1 MRGVFFPDGTGRA
14 FVRHGRNSFL
24 DIEAPRGSIFTMPLT
39 TPRELFVHELSDAMS
54 AEQQILKMLPE
65 LQNEVLNHEV
75 QEALKT
81 HEEETKQQIRNIQEV
96 FRQLGETPE
105 ATTCYAVKGLD
116 EEHKALLK
124 EQPSPEILEM
134 ANLSGA
140 AKTEHYEMAMYT
152 GLVQLA
158 KDLGENEAAQL
169 LQDNLDQ
176 EKEMAVR
183 VETLAR
189 ELGKLQTQHMAMA
202 APGGRR

>member
-1 MRGVFFPDGTGRA
+1 MAQDVRSYGTA
-14 FVRHGRNSFL
+14 AEDSFA
-24 DIEAPRGSIFTMPLT
+24 DIEALRGSIFTMPLT
-39 TPRELFVHELSDAMS
+39 TPRELFIHELSDAMS

-65 LQNEVLNHEV
+65 LQKEALNHEL

-81 HEEETKQQIRNIQEV
+81 HEEETQQQVRNLQEV

-134 ANLSGA
+134 ANLGA
-140 AKTEHYEMAMYT
+140 ASKTEHYEMAMYT
-152 GLVQLA
+152 ALVQMA
-158 KDLGENEAAQL
+158 KDLGETDAAQL

-189 ELGKLQTQHMAMA
+189 ELGKLQAQHSMMAGV
-202 APGGRR
+202 PGRR

>member
-1 MRGVFFPDGTGRA
+1 
-14 FVRHGRNSFL
+14 
-24 DIEAPRGSIFTMPLT
+24 MPLT

-65 LQNEVLNHEV
+65 LQKEALNHED
-75 QEALKT
+75 
-81 HEEETKQQIRNIQEV
+81 ETQQQIRNIQEV

-105 ATTCYAVKGLD
+105 ATTCYAVQGLA
-116 EEHKALLK
+116 EEHKALHK

-134 ANLSGA
+134 ANLGGA
-140 AKTEHYEMAMYT
+140 AKTEHYEIAMYT
-152 GLVQLA
+152 ALVQMA
-158 KDLGENEAAQL
+158 KDLGETDAAQL

-189 ELGKLQTQHMAMA
+189 ELGKLQAQHAEMAGA
-202 APGGRR
+202 SSGRR

>member
-1 MRGVFFPDGTGRA
+1 
-14 FVRHGRNSFL
+14 
-24 DIEAPRGSIFTMPLT
+24 MPLT

-65 LQNEVLNHEV
+65 LQNEVINHEV
-75 QEALKT
+75 QEALQI
-81 HEEETKQQIRNIQEV
+81 HEEETKQQIKNIQEV

-105 ATTCYAVKGLD
+105 ATTCYAVQGLN
-116 EEHKALLK
+116 EEHKALHK

-134 ANLSGA
+134 ANLSA
-140 AKTEHYEMAMYT
+140 ASKTEHYEMAMYT
-152 GLVQLA
+152 SLVQMA
-158 KDLGENEAAQL
+158 KDLGENDAAQL

-189 ELGKLQTQHMAMA
+189 ELGKLQTQHAMMAGT
-202 APGGRR
+202 PGHR

>member
-1 MRGVFFPDGTGRA
+1 MARVVRSYGTVGD
-14 FVRHGRNSFL
+14 SFL
-24 DIEAPRGSIFTMPLT
+24 DIEVLRGSIFTMPLT

-65 LQNEVLNHEV
+65 LQKEALNHEL

-81 HEEETKQQIRNIQEV
+81 HEEETQQQVRNIQEV

-105 ATTCYAVKGLD
+105 ATTCYAVQGLA
-116 EEHKALLK
+116 EEHKALHK

-134 ANLSGA
+134 ANLGGA

-152 GLVQLA
+152 ALVQMA
-158 KDLGENEAAQL
+158 KDLGETDAAQL

-189 ELGKLQTQHMAMA
+189 ELGKLQTQHTMMAG
-202 APGGRR
+202 APGRR

>member
-1 MRGVFFPDGTGRA
+1 
-14 FVRHGRNSFL
+14 
-24 DIEAPRGSIFTMPLT
+24 MPLT

-65 LQNEVLNHEV
+65 LQKEALNHEV

-81 HEEETKQQIRNIQEV
+81 HEDETRQQITNIKEV

-105 ATTCYAVKGLD
+105 ATTCYAVQGLA
-116 EEHKALLK
+116 EEHKALHK

-134 ANLSGA
+134 ANLGAA

-152 GLVQLA
+152 GLVQMA
-158 KDLGENEAAQL
+158 KDLGENDAAQL

-176 EKEMAVR
+176 EKAMAVR

-189 ELGKLQTQHMAMA
+189 ELGKLQTQHAEMAGA
-202 APGGRR
+202 TGARR